1 MSKTKE
7 NVMNKRNRSIFFAVA
22 AIVVL
27 ACACPGMSN
36 LPGGG
41 DQPPATF
48 APISTIPP
56 VEVEVTE
63 EVPVPPVGNVLLSDD
78 FSSDSGEWVLYSED
92 ANIAEVRDGVYVLR
106 STGDTWAWGGGDTD
120 FADAVIEM
128 DLTMTEGP
136 DNDNVGIGVICRLSE
151 NADDSINGYLLAI
164 SADGYYYI
172 GSIVSNSIDAL
183 VDWQYSDAINLG
195 EITNRVS
202 ATCVGDEITLAVN
215 GQEIA
220 STTAIAGGPT
230 TGGVGFA
237 VTSYESQ
244 NGQPNA
250 TAEFDNLVVT
260 GP

>member
-27 ACACPGMSN
+27 ACACPGISD

-56 VEVEVTE
+56 IQITE
-63 EVPVPPVGNVLLSDD
+63 EAPVPPVGNVLLQDD

-92 ANIAEVRDGVYVLR
+92 ANIAEVRNGVYVLR

-120 FADAVIEM
+120 FTDVNIEV
-128 DLTMTEGP
+128 DITLTEGP
-136 DNDNVGIGVICRLSE
+136 DNDNVGFGVICHLTE

-172 GSIVSNSIDAL
+172 GNIGSNSIDAL
-183 VDWQYSDAINLG
+183 VDWEYSDAINLG
-195 EITNRVS
+195 QATNRVS
-202 ATCVGDEITLAVN
+202 ATCTGNKISLAVN
-215 GQEIA
+215 GKVVA
-220 STTAIAGGPT
+220 STSPVAGAPT
-230 TGGVGFA
+230 FGGVGFA

>member
-1 MSKTKE
+1 
-7 NVMNKRNRSIFFAVA
+7 MNKRNRSIFFAVA

-27 ACACPGMSN
+27 ACACPGISN
-36 LPGGG
+36 LPGSG

-56 VEVEVTE
+56 IEITE
-63 EVPVPPVGNVLLSDD
+63 KAPIPPVGNILFADD

-92 ANIAEVRDGVYVLR
+92 ANIAEVQNGVYVLR

-120 FADAVIEM
+120 FGDTVIEV
-128 DLTMTEGP
+128 DLTLTEGP

-183 VDWQYSDAINLG
+183 VDWKYSDAINLG
-195 EITNRVS
+195 KTTNRVS
-202 ATCVGDEITLAVN
+202 ATCVGNEISLAVN
-215 GQEIA
+215 GQKVA
-220 STTAIAGGPT
+220 STSAVAGGPT

-250 TAEFDNLVVT
+250 TAEFDNLVVI

>member
-1 MSKTKE
+1 
-7 NVMNKRNRSIFFAVA
+7 MNKRNRSIFFAVA

-183 VDWQYSDAINLG
+183 V
-195 EITNRVS
+195 
-202 ATCVGDEITLAVN
+202 
-215 GQEIA
+215 
-220 STTAIAGGPT
+220 
-230 TGGVGFA
+230 
-237 VTSYESQ
+237 
-244 NGQPNA
+244 
-250 TAEFDNLVVT
+250 
-260 GP
+260 